1 MDQEPADVAAAT
13 TGRNGP
19 ADWAAPLPAEVPHPT
34 YWPAVLALAVV
45 LVAWG
50 VVTTWVIS
58 AVGAAAG
65 ALALGGWIQELR
77 HEHD

>member
-1 MDQEPADVAAAT
+1 MDQDPADVTAAT
-13 TGRNGP
+13 TAKDGP
-19 ADWAAPLPAEVPHPT
+19 ADWPVPLPVRLPRPT
-34 YWPAVLALAVV
+34 YWPAVLAVGVV

-50 VVTTWVIS
+50 VVTSWPIS